1 MALFHYK
8 TMPLRSFNNILIILQ
23 VVISHNILSPIMNM
37 GVINT
42 VVIVNIMGKNH
53 SRSICINTSK
63 NMYMNT
69 LKNTTIMLSYI

>member
-8 TMPLRSFNNILIILQ
+8 TMPLRSFNNILILQ

-42 VVIVNIMGKNH
+42 VVIVETMEQI
-53 SRSICINTSK
+53 IVEVFV
-63 NMYMNT
+63 
-69 LKNTTIMLSYI
+69 